1 MSDHEF
7 QQELKALVHLPIQ
20 EFLRHR
26 APMLLLDR
34 LVEIGPEFAVC
45 EWQVSDSNIFA
56 SPDLGVPAYIGVEY
70 MAQCIAVLAGALA
83 RANKQQVPLGYLLGT
98 RSFRSSITYFP
109 VGLRYQV
116 VCRELIHNGFGMRS
130 YECEITQRGG
140 PVAQARLNVLEAPQG
155 EISRE

>member
-1 MSDHEF
+1 
-7 QQELKALVHLPIQ
+7 
-20 EFLRHR
+20 
-26 APMLLLDR
+26 MLLLDR
-34 LVEIGPEFAVC
+34 LVDIGPDFAVC

-70 MAQCIAVLAGALA
+70 MAQCIAVLAGARA
-83 RANKQQVPLGYLLGT
+83 RAKNQQVPLGYLLGT

-155 EISRE
+155 ETSRE